1 MRCSVSSA
9 RFERKL
15 KKFVFSHPELRKKI
29 IEIVDALLL
38 DPLSRKYKAHKL
50 GPPLRGCFG
59 VSITFGYR
67 ITYFFD
73 TDNVYFLNI
82 GSHDEVY

>member
-50 GPPLRGCFG
+50 SAPLVGCYG

-67 ITYFFD
+67 MIYSFD
-73 TDNVYFLNI
+73 SKNVYFLNI